1 MEQNYNINSTGLRKN
16 KKNRYKRVRIILI
29 AESIIIVI
37 LGIAIASIIITY
49 TNTKIKATS
58 KIEATS
64 KIPEILKTGTI
75 APDTNKDTENDY
87 KVKNIFQDYYY
98 YESDK
103 EQRYIT
109 YKQQNTQI
117 SDSDI
122 VWMVNAGLDKPYY
135 TDIKEITNT
144 SEFPLVVNKYNKLS
158 DSFKPENLEKLPSGK
173 LATHDTKEAFEKMSK
188 DAKSQKLN
196 LIAVSAYRSIEY
208 QKNLYNT
215 YLKNDSQETVDTYS
229 ARAGFSEH
237 HTGRAIDLGDSSA
250 NIVNFENTKES
261 IWINENAYKY
271 GFIVRYKKNTTHIT
285 GYKYEPWHIT
295 YVGTEIAKSMH
306 DNNIETLEE
315 YKVKYIDHQPK
326 NK

>member
-1 MEQNYNINSTGLRKN
+1 MEQNYNVSSTSLRKH
-16 KKNRYKRVRIILI
+16 KKTRYKKVAIILI
-29 AESIIIVI
+29 AESIIIVM
-37 LGIAIASIIITY
+37 LGIAIASIVIKS

-58 KIEATS
+58 KIEANP
-64 KIPEILKTGTI
+64 KIQETPKIGATALDENN
-75 APDTNKDTENDY
+75 DTNNDY
-87 KVKNIFQDYYY
+87 KEKTIFQNYYY
-98 YESDK
+98 YEADK

-109 YKQQNTQI
+109 YKQQNPQI

-122 VWMVNAGLDKPYY
+122 VWMVNTGLDKPYY
-135 TDIKEITNT
+135 TDVKEITNT
-144 SEFPLVVNKYNKLS
+144 SEFPLIINKYNKLS
-158 DSFKPENLEKLPSGK
+158 DNFKPENLEKLPSGK
-173 LATHDTKEAFEKMSK
+173 LATHDTKEAFEKMSQ
-188 DAKSQKLN
+188 DAQKENLN

-215 YLKNDSQETVDTYS
+215 YLKKDSQETVDTYS

-261 IWINENAYKY
+261 VWINENAYKY

-315 YKVKYIDHQPK
+315 YKVKYIDHQQK